1 MFFSVEVSVRD
12 HVADCPSLQ
21 LTDDVFV
28 REYSSVCSSL
38 ELNVRFELLRDT
50 VRVEVLLFSFV
61 SVRDRRVK
69 DAESCADT
77 LNVSVGVVDIDIVSL
92 C

>member
-1 MFFSVEVSVRD
+1 M
-12 HVADCPSLQ
+12 
-21 LTDDVFV
+21 
-28 REYSSVCSSL
+28 
-38 ELNVRFELLRDT
+38 
-50 VRVEVLLFSFV
+50 RVEVLLFSFV